1 MYQRLKKAKNGSAW
15 LGMQTLFFAV
25 NYLVL
30 ITRKTTGF
38 TGYFYTAEGVLK
50 ATCDIK
56 ASCKTESRK
65 PHAYFFNGG

>member
-38 TGYFYTAEGVLK
+38 TGYFYTAEG
-50 ATCDIK
+50 
-56 ASCKTESRK
+56 
-65 PHAYFFNGG
+65 G